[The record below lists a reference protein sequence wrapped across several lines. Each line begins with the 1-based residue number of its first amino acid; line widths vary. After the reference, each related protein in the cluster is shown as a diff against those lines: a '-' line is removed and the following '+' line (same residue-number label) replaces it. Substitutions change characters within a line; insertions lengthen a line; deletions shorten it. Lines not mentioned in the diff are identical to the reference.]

1 MSNPKKPDPA
11 KLIISVLIREKEV
24 FPKVLQELENLAGP
38 VEHQSEWLDFDF
50 TSYYEK
56 EMGSP
61 LFRQMLAFENLIEQ
75 DDLAGIKLATNT
87 IEKTYEICGCRLVN
101 LDPGY
106 LLSSRFILATGKEYS
121 HRIYIGGPGIYADL
135 TLMYTKKGFQA
146 LDWTY
151 PDYQSKEILGF
162 LTKVRDQYVVKLK
175 EMKKDFPR

>member
-1 MSNPKKPDPA
+1 MSTPKNPDPA
-11 KLIISVLIREKEV
+11 KLIVSVFTREKEV
-24 FPKVLQELENLAGP
+24 FPKVLENLENFAGP
-38 VEHQSEWLDFDF
+38 VEHQSGWLDFDF

-75 DDLAGIKLATNT
+75 EDLAGIKLATNT
-87 IEKTYEICGCRLVN
+87 IEKTYKTDSGRLVN
-101 LDPGY
+101 IDPGY

-135 TLMYTKKGFQA
+135 TLIYTKKGFQA

-151 PDYQSKEILGF
+151 PDYQSEEILGF
-162 LTKVRDQYVVKLK
+162 LTKVRNQYAATLK
-175 EMKKDFPR
+175 ERKKDFP